1 VRPRAAYHRPAKPI
15 VEKERGEMKAEHRRE
30 LNTNAL
36 ADRMGRLV
44 QGMKEPTQGRSA
56 VLWVIGAVALL
67 TLGGWYLFSGAAGWS
82 GYWLRFDGET
92 NVEKLQTLV
101 SESQGT
107 MPARAAR
114 FQKARIE
121 LRNGLRNISSA
132 EHRSEAIRLVEEARR
147 GFEELAAECKGNSPL
162 LEQEAL
168 WGAAQA
174 EESLVGI
181 PTTEDPTKS
190 RGSLKKAIELYQR
203 MASPPHDEG
212 YFADVAKR
220 RIAELEAN
228 PSGIESFYSEL
239 NKLATAKKS

>member
-1 VRPRAAYHRPAKPI
+1 
-15 VEKERGEMKAEHRRE
+15 MKAEHRRE

-44 QGMKEPTQGRSA
+44 QGMKEPTQGGSV

-67 TLGGWYLFSGAAGWS
+67 SFGGWYLFSGATGWS

-92 NVEKLQTLV
+92 NVEKLQELA
-101 SESQGT
+101 SDSHGT

-114 FQKARIE
+114 FQKAREE
-121 LRNGLRNISSA
+121 LRTGLRNITST
-132 EHRSEAIRLVEEARR
+132 EHRSDAIRLVEGARR
-147 GFEELAAECKGNSPL
+147 EFEDLAAECKGNSPL

-168 WGAAQA
+168 WRAAQA
-174 EESLVGI
+174 EESLVGV
-181 PTTEDPTKS
+181 PTEEDAAKS
-190 RGSLKKAIELYQR
+190 RGSLKRAIELYQR
-203 MASPPHDEG
+203 MASAPHDEG
-212 YFADVAKR
+212 YFADIAKR

-228 PSGIESFYSEL
+228 PSAIESFYSEL

>member
-1 VRPRAAYHRPAKPI
+1 
-15 VEKERGEMKAEHRRE
+15 MKAEHRRE

-44 QGMKEPTQGRSA
+44 QGMKQPSQGGSV

-67 TLGGWYLFSGAAGWS
+67 SLGGWYVFSGPTSWS
-82 GYWLRFDGET
+82 RYWLRFDGET
-92 NVEKLQTLV
+92 NVEKLQALA
-101 SESQGT
+101 SDSQGT

-114 FQKARIE
+114 FQKARVE

-132 EHRSEAIRLVEEARR
+132 EHRPEAIRLVEDARR
-147 GFEELAAECKGNSPL
+147 GFEELAAECKDNSPL

-174 EESLVGI
+174 EESLVGV
-181 PTTEDPTKS
+181 PTTEDAAKS
-190 RGSLKKAIELYQR
+190 RGSLKRAVELYQR

-212 YFADVAKR
+212 YFADIAKR
-220 RIAELEAN
+220 RIAELESN
-228 PSGIESFYSEL
+228 PSAIESFYLEL
-239 NKLATAKKS
+239 NKLAAAKKS